1 MHFWHGT
8 PDVIVLFLTHQN
20 IRSKISQKGVVS
32 ESQHSARHGLFYSSS
47 FTEPKL
53 SDYVQAREN
62 SV

>member
-32 ESQHSARHGLFYSSS
+32 IPQHDMDY
-47 FTEPKL
+47 FTL
-53 SDYVQAREN
+53 QALQSPN
-62 SV
+62 